1 MDAELLE
8 LQRQFELAQ
17 QVKSSVRLSER
28 NVVELVHKLQELRFI
43 DFDLLHTVSGKEY
56 ITTDQ
61 LRLEMEVE
69 IKKSGRVSLIDLSD
83 NIGVDLYHVERQAQK
98 IVSDD
103 SGLML
108 INGEIISQSYWDSV
122 AEEINEKLQEC
133 SQISLAEIAAQ
144 LHIGSEL
151 VVSVLEPRLGTL
163 VKGRLEG
170 GQLYTPAYVSRI
182 TVMVRGAARGI
193 TVPANLPAV
202 WNSLQQLLQDIDG
215 ANGVSVEGAFFQSLF
230 NGLLKEGEILGS
242 LRAGVQWTPAVF
254 AHAQRE
260 SVDSFFSQN
269 SYISYEVLHKLAI
282 PQPKQYLQS
291 RYPEGIALDAVFVH
305 PSLVEMLD
313 AAIEDAVEH
322 GNWIDTLSVLP
333 AYIGGQDVSKILSLC
348 PAVQRAIK
356 SSKAVVLGDS
366 CLFSNTYI
374 KDMFDQ
380 MEKELETLSYTSSGQ
395 GLSKD
400 LRSAGEPK
408 VGLSSRQYSES
419 EEIGDNL
426 GSSKSVTEKGSKK
439 KRGKHSGPAKTGTF
453 ENDHDDQESLPTKV
467 KKNQRKN
474 KDASSLDASDTKSGI
489 KKGSDKVKEDNL
501 NIISGEWIV
510 QRILT
515 LAPDLGELGDPEDP
529 DALVRHLSSYLRPML
544 LESWTKRRNT
554 LLMEN
559 AARRRQLLDNLQKQL
574 DEAFLDMQLHE
585 KALDLFEDDP
595 STSVILHKHL
605 LKTMAAS
612 IVDNLLLTL
621 DRDNKLKNGIEV
633 EDRQNLESL
642 PLSSADRTSLAKG
655 LSDSLSIKAQAV
667 VEALEGKRVDAF
679 MTALRAIAEES
690 GLLLKKLD
698 KKLERTMLHSYRK
711 DLISQVSSETDPIKI
726 LPKVVAL
733 LYLQVYNKALQ
744 APGRAISAAVAR
756 LKDKLPDSTYKNLM
770 DYHGATVTL
779 LALQSAATEDVSKG
793 KDNEEDCTSDRILS
807 KKELLESKM
816 PELKAMVL
824 GTAST

>member
-1 MDAELLE
+1 
-8 LQRQFELAQ
+8 
-17 QVKSSVRLSER
+17 
-28 NVVELVHKLQELRFI
+28 
-43 DFDLLHTVSGKEY
+43 
-56 ITTDQ
+56 
-61 LRLEMEVE
+61 MEVE
-69 IKKSGRVSLIDLSD
+69 VKKSGRVSVIDLSD
-83 NIGVDLYHVERQAQK
+83 AIGVDLYHVERQAQK

-103 SGLML
+103 ARLML
-108 INGEIISQSYWDSV
+108 VNGEIISQSYWDSV

-182 TVMVRGAARGI
+182 TAMVRGAARGL
-193 TVPANLPAV
+193 TVPMNLPAV

-215 ANGVSVEGAFFQSLF
+215 ANGVSVEGVFFQSLF

-269 SYISYEVLHKLAI
+269 SYISYEVLHKLAM

-291 RYPEGIALDAVFVH
+291 RYPEGIALDGVFVH

-348 PAVQRAIK
+348 PSVQRAVK
-356 SSKAVVLGDS
+356 SSKAVILGES
-366 CLFSNTYI
+366 CLLSSIYV
-374 KDMFDQ
+374 KDMFHQ
-380 MEKELETLSYTSSGQ
+380 MEKELDTLSYTSPAGR
-395 GLSKD
+395 GLSND
-400 LRSAGEPK
+400 LRSANEPK

-426 GSSKSVTEKGSKK
+426 GSSKSVSEKGSKK
-439 KRGKHSGPAKTGTF
+439 KRGRHSGPAKAGTF
-453 ENDHDDQESLPTKV
+453 ENELDNQESLPTKV
-467 KKNQRKN
+467 KKNQRKH
-474 KDASSLDASDTKSGI
+474 KDASSLDTSGAKSGI

-501 NIISGEWIV
+501 NIISEEWIV

-554 LLMEN
+554 LLLEN

-612 IVDNLLLTL
+612 IVDRLLLTL
-621 DRDNKLKNGIEV
+621 DMDNKLKNGIEI

-642 PLSSADRTSLAKG
+642 PLSSIDRTSLAKG
-655 LSDSLSIKAQAV
+655 LPDSLSIKAQAA

-679 MTALRAIAEES
+679 MTAFRALAEES

-711 DLISQVSSETDPIKI
+711 DLTSQVSSETDPIKL

-744 APGRAISAAVAR
+744 APGRAISAAVTR

-779 LALQSAATEDVSKG
+779 LALQSAATED
-793 KDNEEDCTSDRILS
+793 EEDCTSDRILS

-824 GTAST
+824 GTTST